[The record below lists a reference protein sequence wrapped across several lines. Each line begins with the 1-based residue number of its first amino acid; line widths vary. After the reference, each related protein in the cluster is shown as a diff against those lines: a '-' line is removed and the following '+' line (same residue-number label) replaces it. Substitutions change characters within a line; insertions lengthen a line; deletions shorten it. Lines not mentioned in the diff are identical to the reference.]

1 MAGHDHPHHPTPL
14 ERVFSLLAPDR
25 REVWIV
31 LLFAVGVGVFTLAT
45 PLAAAAMLNNTA
57 LGTLAQQVFV
67 LALGLLVA
75 LVLAALLQLLQT
87 VTVEYIQ
94 RRLFARVVN
103 DLAYRLP
110 RVKAEAFDHD
120 HGPEVVNRFFDVMTV
135 QKSVA
140 TLMLDGITIV
150 LQILIGL
157 ILLGVYDSALLGYD
171 IVLIGGL
178 LVMVFVLGRGA
189 VGSAIRESI
198 SKYEVAGWMQEMA
211 RHRLAFKLA
220 GGPRYA
226 RERADE
232 LTRDYLLKRQAHF
245 RRVVRQFGFAL
256 FLQAFAIAGLLVVG
270 GYLVSERRLTL
281 GQLVAAEIVV
291 TMVVGSFTKFGK
303 QLESYYDLLAA
314 ADKLGHLMDLPL
326 ERAGGEAFPARA
338 GGAKVA
344 VLGVRFGYG
353 GYGHTVLDRLDLT
366 LAPGERVAL
375 TGPNGSG
382 KTTLAELLFGLRLPD
397 HGRIE
402 IDDADLRDL
411 SLESVRERIAIVS
424 GVEVFDG
431 TVLSNIGM
439 GREEVTAAD
448 VRAALRSVGLLETI
462 LAYPDG
468 LNSALGTGGT
478 QLSLGQ
484 VNRLMLARALVGK
497 PRLLVL
503 DETLDHMDAD
513 IRENVLPAI
522 LGRDAPWTLLVITHS
537 DEVSALCDRVIHL
550 GKRLP
555 DHAVPPV
562 AAPTRPASHS

>member
-14 ERVFSLLAPDR
+14 QRVFSLLAPER
-25 REVWIV
+25 REVWVV
-31 LLFAVGVGVFTLAT
+31 LLFAVGVGLFTLAT
-45 PLAAAAMLNNTA
+45 PLVAGAVLNNAA
-57 LGTLAQQVFV
+57 LGTLVQQVFV
-67 LALGLLVA
+67 LVLGLLIA

-87 VTVEYIQ
+87 VAVEYIQ
-94 RRLFARVVN
+94 RRLFVRVVD

-135 QKSVA
+135 QKSAA

-157 ILLGVYDSALLGYD
+157 ILLGVYDTVLLGYD
-171 IVLIGGL
+171 IVLVGGL
-178 LVMVFVLGRGA
+178 LVMVFVFGRGA

-220 GGPRYA
+220 GGPRFA

-232 LTRDYLLKRQAHF
+232 LTRDYLRKRQDHF

-256 FLQAFAIAGLLVVG
+256 FLQAFAIAGLLAVG

-291 TMVVGSFTKFGK
+291 TLVVGSFTKFGK
-303 QLESYYDLLAA
+303 QLDSYYDLLAA

-344 VLGVRFGYG
+344 VRGVRFGYG
-353 GYGHTVLDRLDLT
+353 GHGHAVLDHLDLT
-366 LAPGERVAL
+366 LAAGERVAL
-375 TGPNGSG
+375 TGPNGCG
-382 KTTLAELLFGLRLPD
+382 KTTLVELLFGLRVPD
-397 HGRIE
+397 GGRIE
-402 IDDADLRDL
+402 IDDADLRDV
-411 SLESVRERIAIVS
+411 SLESVRERVAIVS

-431 TVLSNIGM
+431 TVLSNVGM
-439 GREEVTAAD
+439 GRAAVTAAD
-448 VRAALRSVGLLETI
+448 ARAALQQVGLLETI
-462 LAYPDG
+462 LALPDG
-468 LNSALGTGGT
+468 LNTALGTGGT
-478 QLSLGQ
+478 PLSLGQ

-513 IRENVLPAI
+513 IRANVLPAI
-522 LGRDAPWTLLVITHS
+522 LGRDAPWTLLVVTHS
-537 DEVSALCDRVIHL
+537 AEVGALCDRVIHL
-550 GKRLP
+550 GR
-555 DHAVPPV
+555 AGE
-562 AAPTRPASHS
+562 